1 MISGDAF
8 LIQLGVHIRQ
18 LRESK
23 SLSQQNLADMCN
35 FPKST
40 LGRIERAEMN
50 ATVKTLVKIAN
61 AFEIEPKVLLDFQIK

>member
-1 MISGDAF
+1 
-8 LIQLGVHIRQ
+8 
-18 LRESK
+18 
-23 SLSQQNLADMCN
+23 MCN